1 MILKL
6 LSSIS
11 YNTSWGKITIIVIIS
26 NFSIFTSQVKPGS
39 KIPCDGKVI
48 SGKSTVN
55 ESLITG
61 EAMPVVKELGDSV
74 IGGTVNQVGAIIIR
88 ATHVGQDSALSQI
101 VKLVEDAQT
110 SKVCCCY
117 CIRFLFYFFNKNNDL
132 VRHKRCKSVLSLKI
146 QDSKVQRPVHH
157 SF

>member
-1 MILKL
+1 MNEKKL
-6 LSSIS
+6 Q
-11 YNTSWGKITIIVIIS
+11 YNENIF
-26 NFSIFTSQVKPGS
+26 FSTFPQVKPGS

-61 EAMPVVKELGDSV
+61 EAMPVVKEIGDSV

-110 SKVCCCY
+110 SKVS
-117 CIRFLFYFFNKNNDL
+117 RFWNVFLIT
-132 VRHKRCKSVLSLKI
+132 S
-146 QDSKVQRPVHH
+146 
-157 SF
+157 

>member
-117 CIRFLFYFFNKNNDL
+117 CICFLFLFFYKNNDL
-132 VRHKRCKSVLSLKI
+132 VRHTR
-146 QDSKVQRPVHH
+146 
-157 SF
+157 